1 MTEVTF
7 HFNVPDPL
15 AYVCRLV
22 KRATG
27 TGAKVVVTGAGPVLQ
42 HLDEILWTF
51 SPADFIPHCQLAS
64 ADPRVVQASQ
74 VVLAEQAR
82 GAPHQDIL
90 VNLGG
95 SIPDGFE
102 KFERL
107 NEIVTQD
114 EGDRQQARL
123 RWKHYAARGYAIRK
137 YDAVTRESS

>member
-7 HFNVPDPL
+7 HFTVPDPL
-15 AYVCRLV
+15 GYVCRLV
-22 KRATG
+22 RRAAG
-27 TGAKVVVTGAGPVLQ
+27 TGAKVVVTGAGPVLRD
-42 HLDEILWTF
+42 LDEALWTF
-51 SPADFIPHCQLAS
+51 SPTDFIPHCHAS
-64 ADPRVVQASQ
+64 AEPQLLQASP
-74 VVLAEQAR
+74 VVLAEHAR

-114 EGDRQQARL
+114 EGDRQQARM
-123 RWKHYAARGYAIRK
+123 RWKHYAARGYAIRR

>member
-27 TGAKVVVTGAGPVLQ
+27 TGAKVVVTGDGPVLQ
-42 HLDEILWTF
+42 DLDEVLWTF
-51 SPADFIPHCQLAS
+51 SPTDFIPHCQAAL
-64 ADPRVVQASQ
+64 ADPQLLQASQ

-95 SIPDGFE
+95 AIPDGFE

-114 EGDRQQARL
+114 EADRQQARL
-123 RWKHYAARGYAIRK
+123 RWKHYASRGYSIRK

>member
-27 TGAKVVVTGAGPVLQ
+27 TGAKVVVTGAGQVLQ
-42 HLDEILWTF
+42 DLDEVLWTF
-51 SPADFIPHCQLAS
+51 SPTDFVPHCHAAS
-64 ADPRVVQASQ
+64 ADPQVLQASP

-82 GAPHQDIL
+82 GAPHQDVL

-95 SIPDGFE
+95 PVPDGFE

-114 EGDRQQARL
+114 EADRLQARL

>member
-22 KRATG
+22 RRATG
-27 TGAKVVVTGAGPVLQ
+27 TGKKVVVTGAGPLLQ
-42 HLDEILWTF
+42 QLDEELWTF
-51 SPADFIPHCQLAS
+51 SPADFIPHCHAAS
-64 ADPRVVQASQ
+64 ADPQVVQASP
-74 VVLAEQAR
+74 VVLADQAR
-82 GAPHQDIL
+82 GAPHQDVL

-95 SIPDGFE
+95 GVPDGFE

-107 NEIVTQD
+107 NEIVSQD
-114 EGDRQQARL
+114 DADRQQARL
-123 RWKHYAARGYAIRK
+123 RWKHYASRGYAIRK

>member
-22 KRATG
+22 RRATG
-27 TGAKVVVTGAGPVLQ
+27 TGAKVVVTGGGPLLQ
-42 HLDEILWTF
+42 QLDEELWRF
-51 SPADFIPHCQLAS
+51 SATDFIPHCHAATAEPQVL
-64 ADPRVVQASQ
+64 QASP
-74 VVLAEQAR
+74 VVLADQVR

-95 SIPDGFE
+95 AVPEGFE

-114 EGDRQQARL
+114 ETDRQQART
-123 RWKHYAARGYAIRK
+123 RWKHYASRGYAIRK

>member
-27 TGAKVVVTGAGPVLQ
+27 AGAKVVVTGAAPVLQ
-42 HLDEILWTF
+42 DLDEVLWTF
-51 SPADFIPHCQLAS
+51 SPIDFIPHCHAAS
-64 ADPRVVQASQ
+64 ADPQVLQASP

-95 SIPDGFE
+95 PVPEGFE

-107 NEIVTQD
+107 NEIVSQD
-114 EGDRQQARL
+114 EADRLQARL
-123 RWKHYAARGYAIRK
+123 RFKHYAVRGYAIRK